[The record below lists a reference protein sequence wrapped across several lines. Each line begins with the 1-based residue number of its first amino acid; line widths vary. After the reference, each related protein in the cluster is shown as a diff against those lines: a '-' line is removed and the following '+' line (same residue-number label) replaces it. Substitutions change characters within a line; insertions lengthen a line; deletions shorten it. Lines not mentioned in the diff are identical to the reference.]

1 MPGTVE
7 VCHPPTPHS
16 GAHSRCSELE
26 GPQRPSEQS
35 SHWALRGR
43 GQQRTGHV
51 GAHQL
56 LSSLPAG
63 HGGGGQRQPGG
74 RSALGRGRY
83 PPCSNRARTP
93 QLLLCPGWGLPA
105 SGQRLL
111 QGHPRSA
118 LCGCW
123 LWSPAPSQGR
133 QTEVT
138 PGTALSLRVTATR
151 GEEGPSLL
159 SPAPQTIHIL
169 QSPDPSRQQG
179 PLRVLEGKLRHVR
192 PQHEHAAS
200 D

>member
-1 MPGTVE
+1 MLRVRGTSE
-7 VCHPPTPHS
+7 ALGAKLLLGPQGQRPAKDRARGCPPAPQLPACRTWRRRSAPAWGPLCS
-16 GAHSRCSELE
+16 GA
-26 GPQRPSEQS
+26 GP
-35 SHWALRGR
+35 
-43 GQQRTGHV
+43 
-51 GAHQL
+51 
-56 LSSLPAG
+56 LSTL
-63 HGGGGQRQPGG
+63 
-74 RSALGRGRY
+74 
-83 PPCSNRARTP
+83 CSNQARTP
-93 QLLLCPGWGLPA
+93 QLLLCPGRGLPA

-159 SPAPQTIHIL
+159 SPAPQTIHIP